1 MVWNFNNFTK
11 IYSTHRTTIQY
22 IVVFLLSFLL
32 ARAVFFSVAAP
43 FFLPFWAYMLVHY
56 KKNSAIAF
64 VGGIIGALTLNVGQ
78 FFILLMQFAIARLLL
93 HFLFR
98 KVPLVV
104 LITAA
109 TFIGQAIWQIIYYRD
124 IPSTEIMM
132 AILLEIILTILFSI
146 TLEKCHLIWQQK
158 AWDEW
163 SMEQLTFVS
172 LFIAISIQG
181 AEQLQIGQVNIALV
195 LTQFIICF
203 VAFQNSATTIL
214 ILGSVIGVVNAVS
227 NLAFST
233 MISVVVVTSMATL
246 FAKMY
251 GKLGITV
258 VSIIPSLLFFL
269 YDTTL
274 PLDIVYFS
282 SIGLGAFLFYFATP
296 NDIWSSNRPSNLP
309 NIKQPKQ
316 QKQYNT
322 ELPVQQFQ
330 KMFQL
335 IYEMLQKQSEQQQ
348 KTATAKQKGMP
359 LCQNC
364 IRYSYC
370 FEKNENDMEALLT
383 NWRFYQQTNKGSDRL
398 KTEQLINKKCM
409 KPNALIEE
417 LAFASLNERLS
428 LQFHHGREMFSLQLK
443 DFIKHMEQMMYE
455 LQHSDSSVKSLMVK
469 HRDGQPR
476 FEYAYHAYTK
486 TKLKGSKSGDS
497 YKIYPLTDQL
507 IAILLSDG
515 MGHSLKSNQESERIV
530 TYMQQFMKYS
540 IQPETAMHTLHYL
553 YAFQNHDDM
562 YATLDVGMIDLQ
574 EGKYYCW
581 KAGCMSTYIVRQNEI
596 FKLNSFSPP
605 IGAMPQFYVEMGT
618 HELKSN
624 DMIFIVSDGIF
635 SFDKNI
641 KEQEDMLMRIIL
653 ELIERKLP
661 VRTLLYEL
669 MDRYEYHF
677 PLTDDC
683 TIIAMEVKHI
693 EQSWQVIHPYAI
705 QT

>member
-1 MVWNFNNFTK
+1 MVWNINDFKK
-11 IYSTHRTTIQY
+11 IYSTHRATIQY
-22 IVVFLLSFLL
+22 VVVFLLSFLL
-32 ARAVFFSVAAP
+32 ARAIFFSVAAP

-56 KKNSAIAF
+56 KKNSAIAL
-64 VGGIIGALTLNVGQ
+64 VGGIIGALTLNIGQ
-78 FFILLMQFAIARLLL
+78 FLILLLQLSIARFIL
-93 HFLFR
+93 HFLFK

-104 LITAA
+104 LITTA
-109 TFIGQAIWQIIYYRD
+109 TFVGQAIWQVVYYRA
-124 IPSTEIMM
+124 IPSTEIMT
-132 AILLEIILTILFSI
+132 AVLLEIILTILFSI
-146 TLEKCHLIWQQK
+146 TIEKCHHIWQQK
-158 AWDEW
+158 TWKEW
-163 SMEQLTFVS
+163 TIEQLTFIS
-172 LFIAISIQG
+172 LFIAITIQG
-181 AEQLQIGQVNIALV
+181 AEQLQIGQVNLALV
-195 LTQFIICF
+195 LIQFMICF
-203 VAFQNSATTIL
+203 VAFQSTVTTTL
-214 ILGSVIGVVNAVS
+214 VFGTVIAIVNAVS

-233 MISVVVVTSMATL
+233 MISVFVVTSMAAV

-251 GKLGITV
+251 GKLGITI
-258 VSIIPSLLFFL
+258 VSIVPSLIFFL

-282 SIGLGAFLFYFATP
+282 SIGLGAFIFYFATP
-296 NDIWSSNRPSNLP
+296 HDVWSPMYSREVP
-309 NIKQPKQ
+309 KTYQPK
-316 QKQYNT
+316 KYNA

-335 IYEMLQKQSEQQQ
+335 IYEMLQKQSEQQR
-348 KTATAKQKGMP
+348 KTSTTKQKGMP
-359 LCQNC
+359 ICQNC
-364 IRYSYC
+364 VRYSYC
-370 FEKNENDMEALLT
+370 FEKKENDMDSLLT
-383 NWRFYQQTNKGSDRL
+383 NWRFYQQTNKSSERL
-398 KTEQLINKKCM
+398 KTEQLINKKCI

-417 LAFASLNERLS
+417 LAFASLNERLN

-455 LQHSDSSVKSLMVK
+455 LQHMSETSGKSPIVQ
-469 HRDGQPR
+469 HHDGQPR

-497 YKIYPLTDQL
+497 YKIFPLTNQL
-507 IAILLSDG
+507 VAILLSDG
-515 MGHSLKSNQESERIV
+515 MGHSLKSSQESERIV
-530 TYMQQFMKYS
+530 SYMQQFMKYS

-581 KAGCMSTYIVRQNEI
+581 KAGCMSTYIVRKNEI

-635 SFDKNI
+635 SFDKSI
-641 KEQEDMLMRIIL
+641 KEQEDMLMRVIL

-669 MDRYEYHF
+669 MDRYEYHY

>member
-1 MVWNFNNFTK
+1 MVWDFNNFIK
-11 IYSTHRTTIQY
+11 IYRTHKTTIQY
-22 IVVFLLSFLL
+22 IVVFLLGFLL

-56 KKNSAIAF
+56 KKYSAIAL
-64 VGGIIGALTLNVGQ
+64 VGGIIGALTFNIGQ
-78 FFILLMQFAIARLLL
+78 FFILLMQFSIARLLL

-104 LITAA
+104 LITTA
-109 TFIGQAIWQIIYYRD
+109 TFLGQAVWQVVYYSN
-124 IPSTEIMM
+124 IPSTEVIM
-132 AILLEIILTILFSI
+132 AIFLEIILTILFSI
-146 TLEKCHLIWQQK
+146 TIEKCHQVWKQK
-158 AWDEW
+158 TWKEW
-163 SMEQLTFVS
+163 PMEQLVFMS
-172 LFIAISIQG
+172 LFIAIVIQG
-181 AEQLQIGQVNIALV
+181 AEQIQIGQVNLSLV
-195 LTQFIICF
+195 FIQFMICF
-203 VAFQNSATTIL
+203 AAFQSTATTTL
-214 ILGSVIGVVNAVS
+214 VLGSVIGIVNAVS

-233 MISVVVVTSMATL
+233 MISVVVVTSMAAIL
-246 FAKMY
+246 AKMY

-258 VSIIPSLLFFL
+258 VSIIPSLIFFL

-282 SIGLGAFLFYFATP
+282 SIGLGAFIFYFATP
-296 NDIWSSNRPSNLP
+296 NDVWSPIGSSNMP

-316 QKQYNT
+316 YNA

-335 IYEMLQKQSEQQQ
+335 IYEMLQKQSEQQRA
-348 KTATAKQKGMP
+348 TSTAKQKGMP
-359 LCQNC
+359 LCQSC

-383 NWRFYQQTNKGSDRL
+383 NWRFYQQTNKSSERL

-417 LAFASLNERLS
+417 LSFASLNERLN

-455 LQHSDSSVKSLMVK
+455 LQHSDSSVRSLMVK

-497 YKIYPLTDQL
+497 YKIYSLTDQL
-507 IAILLSDG
+507 VAILLSDG

-669 MDRYEYHF
+669 MDRYEYHY

>member
-1 MVWNFNNFTK
+1 MVWNYSHFIK
-11 IYSTHRTTIQY
+11 IYNTHRATIQY

-43 FFLPFWAYMLVHY
+43 FFLPLWAYMLVHY
-56 KKNSAIAF
+56 KKHSAIAF
-64 VGGIIGALTLNVGQ
+64 AGGVVGALTLGIGQ
-78 FFILLMQFAIARLLL
+78 LIILLMQFSIARLLL

-98 KVPLVV
+98 KVPLVI
-104 LITAA
+104 LITVA
-109 TFIGQAIWQIIYYRD
+109 TFIGQAIWQIAYYSEL
-124 IPSTEIMM
+124 PSTEIML
-132 AILLEIILTILFSI
+132 AILLEIILTVFFCII
-146 TLEKCHLIWQQK
+146 IEKCHQFWQQIE
-158 AWDEW
+158 WNEW
-163 SMEQLTFVS
+163 SLEQLTIIS
-172 LFIAISIQG
+172 LFIAIAIQG
-181 AEQLQIGQVNIALV
+181 AEQLQIGQVNMALV
-195 LTQFIICF
+195 FIQFFICF
-203 VAFQNSATTIL
+203 VAFQSTATTTL
-214 ILGSVIGVVNAVS
+214 VLGSIIGLVNAVS

-233 MISVVVVTSMATL
+233 MISVFVVTSMASL
-246 FAKMY
+246 FGKMY

-258 VSIIPSLLFFL
+258 LSIIPSFLFFL

-274 PLDIVYFS
+274 PLDIVYFTS
-282 SIGLGAFLFYFATP
+282 VGLGAFLFYFATP
-296 NDIWSSNRPSNLP
+296 NDVWSSNDKGSSNVP
-309 NIKQPKQ
+309 DIKQPKQ
-316 QKQYNT
+316 YNA

-335 IYEMLQKQSEQQQ
+335 IYEMLQKQSEQQR
-348 KTATAKQKGMP
+348 TTSTAKQKGMTV
-359 LCQNC
+359 CQTC
-364 IRYSYC
+364 VRYSYC

-383 NWRFYQQTNKGSDRL
+383 NWRFYQQVNKSSEKLR
-398 KTEQLINKKCM
+398 TEQLINKKCI
-409 KPNALIEE
+409 KPNTLIEE

-455 LQHSDSSVKSLMVK
+455 LQQSDTSVKSLIAQ
-469 HRDGQPR
+469 HQDGQPR
-476 FEYAYHAYTK
+476 FDYAYHAYTK

-497 YKIYPLTDQL
+497 YKIFPLTNQL
-507 IAILLSDG
+507 VAILLSDG

-530 TYMQQFMKYS
+530 TYMKQFMKYS

-581 KAGCMSTYIVRQNEI
+581 KAGCMSTYIVRKNEI

-635 SFDKNI
+635 SYDKSI
-641 KEQEDMLMRIIL
+641 KEQEDMLMRVIL

-669 MDRYEYHF
+669 MDRYEFHY

-693 EQSWQVIHPYAI
+693 EQSWQVIQPYAI

>member
-1 MVWNFNNFTK
+1 MVWNYSDFK
-11 IYSTHRTTIQY
+11 RIYSKHRAPIQY

-32 ARAVFFSVAAP
+32 ARAIFFSIAAP

-56 KKNSAIAF
+56 KKNSAIAL
-64 VGGIIGALTLNVGQ
+64 VGGIVGALTLNIGQ
-78 FFILLMQFAIARLLL
+78 LIILLMQFSIARLLL

-98 KVPLVV
+98 KVPLVI

-109 TFIGQAIWQIIYYRD
+109 TFIGQAIWQSIYYGEL
-124 IPSTEIMM
+124 PSTEIMI
-132 AILLEIILTILFSI
+132 AILLEIILTILFCI
-146 TLEKCHLIWQQK
+146 TLEKCHYIWQKK
-158 AWDEW
+158 AWNEL
-163 SMEQLTFVS
+163 SIEQLTFIS
-172 LFIAISIQG
+172 LFIAIAIQG
-181 AEQLQIGQVNIALV
+181 AEQLQIGQVNLALV
-195 LTQFIICF
+195 FIQFAICF
-203 VAFQNSATTIL
+203 VAFQSTATTTL
-214 ILGSVIGVVNAVS
+214 VLGSVIGVVNAVS

-233 MISVVVVTSMATL
+233 MISVFVVTSIAAM

-258 VSIIPSLLFFL
+258 VSIIPSFLFFL

-274 PLDIVYFS
+274 PLDIVYFT
-282 SIGLGAFLFYFATP
+282 SIGLGAFVFYFATP
-296 NDIWSSNRPSNLP
+296 NDVWSPKASSVPDV
-309 NIKQPKQ
+309 KQPKQ
-316 QKQYNT
+316 YNA

-335 IYEMLQKQSEQQQ
+335 IYEMLQKQSEQQR
-348 KTATAKQKGMP
+348 KTSNTEKKGMP
-359 LCQNC
+359 ICQNC
-364 IRYSYC
+364 VRYSYC
-370 FEKNENDMEALLT
+370 FEKNENDMEGLLT
-383 NWRFYQQTNKGSDRL
+383 NWRFYQQVNKSSDRL
-398 KTEQLINKKCM
+398 KTEQLINKKCI

-417 LAFASLNERLS
+417 LAFASLNERLN

-443 DFIKHMEQMMYE
+443 DFIKYMEQMMYE
-455 LQHSDSSVKSLMVK
+455 LQHSDSSVKSLIAQ
-469 HRDGQPR
+469 HHDGQPR

-497 YKIYPLTDQL
+497 YKIFSLTDQL
-507 IAILLSDG
+507 VAILLSDG

-530 TYMQQFMKYS
+530 TYMKQFMKYS

-581 KAGCMSTYIVRQNEI
+581 KAGCMSTYIVRKNEI

-624 DMIFIVSDGIF
+624 DMIFIVTDGIF
-635 SFDKNI
+635 SYDKNI

-669 MDRYEYHF
+669 MDRYEYHY

-693 EQSWQVIHPYAI
+693 EQSWQVIQPYAI